1 MFYIKRLY
9 RFILKSFLPLFLM
22 TFFIC
27 LFIVLMQ
34 FLWRYVDEMVG
45 KGLEMSV
52 LAELFFYAAVTMVPM
67 ALPLAILLASLMTFG
82 NLGER
87 LELLAIKAAGISL
100 LQIMR
105 PLVIFLI
112 FVAIGAFF
120 FQNNVLPKSQVK
132 MWTLLYSMRQ
142 KSPELD
148 IPEGVFYDQISG
160 YNLYVKKKDHKTGML
175 YDVMIYDM
183 SSGFDNAMII
193 LADSGKLKMTDD
205 KEHLFLTLYSGESFE
220 NLRDQRT
227 STSNNIPYRR
237 ETFSLKEIMIAFDAN
252 FNRMDDGIMQNQYI
266 GKDLAALQSSID
278 SMTQRVDSIGDNYA
292 RSLRSSGYFSLHG
305 RSGMRMTEAD
315 SVREQKALAEAK
327 TVDLDSLFDG
337 GSLQRKQLYLDRA
350 VARAER
356 YKADYEF
363 RSYTLTDEN
372 KVIRRHQIE
381 MYKKFTLSF
390 ACIIFF
396 FIGAPLGAIIRKGG
410 LGMPVVV
417 SVFMFIFYYI
427 IDNSGYKLARDGRWE
442 VWEGMWLSSAVLLP
456 LGIFLTYKAVKDSAV
471 FNPDVYIN
479 FFRKLI
485 GRQEL
490 RKVVLKEVI
499 IEDMYPDV
507 AIEKAHRLSESCRR
521 FLNKVGRKRQSYWKY
536 CLYGYD
542 KSDVMAL
549 GAQVNDL
556 VDYVSNS
563 NSQIVIS
570 KLMDYPVLRNLWV
583 YRPIPS
589 KKWGYLLAA
598 LFPIG
603 LLLYW
608 VGSYQQRLLRNEV
621 EGIIHTNEE
630 LCAQLE
636 KEESEKN
643 EEK

>member
-227 STSNNIPYRR
+227 STGNNIPYRR

-292 RSLRSSGYFSLHG
+292 RSLRSSGYFSLYD

>member
-327 TVDLDSLFDG
+327 TVNLDSLFDG

-350 VARAER
+350 VVRAER

-363 RSYTLTDEN
+363 RSYTLADEN
-372 KVIRRHQIE
+372 KAIRRHQIE

-521 FLNKVGRKRQSYWKY
+521 FLDKVGRKRQSYWKY

-542 KSDVMAL
+542 KSDIMEL

-583 YRPIPS
+583 YRPVPS

>member
-45 KGLEMSV
+45 KGLEMAV
-52 LAELFFYAAVTMVPM
+52 LGELFFYAAVTMVPM

-105 PLVIFLI
+105 PLFIFLI

-120 FQNNVLPKSQVK
+120 FQNDVLPKAQAK

-160 YNLYVKKKDHKTGML
+160 YNLYVKQKNPKTGVL

-183 SSGFDNAMII
+183 SSGFDNAMIM

-205 KEHLFLTLYSGESFE
+205 KEHLFLTLYHGESFE

-227 STSNNIPYRR
+227 NANNIPYRR
-237 ETFSLKEIMIAFDAN
+237 ENFSLKEIMIAFDAN
-252 FNRMDDGIMQNQYI
+252 FNRMDDGIMQNQYV
-266 GKDLAALQSSID
+266 GKDLKELQTSID
-278 SMTQRVDSIGDNYA
+278 SMSYRVDSIGNNFA
-292 RSLRSSGYFSLHG
+292 QSLRNSGYFSLYKSS
-305 RSGMRMTEAD
+305 RPVTPRDSLLEREAI
-315 SVREQKALAEAK
+315 AEASS
-327 TVDLDSLFDG
+327 VDLDSLFEG
-337 GSLQRKQLYLDRA
+337 NSLQRKQLYLDRA
-350 VARAER
+350 IARAER
-356 YKADYEF
+356 YKNDYEF
-363 RSYTLTDEN
+363 RSYTVADEN
-372 KVIRRHQIE
+372 KVIRRHKIE

-417 SVFMFIFYYI
+417 SVFIFIFYYI

-456 LGIFLTYKAVKDSAV
+456 VGVFLTYKAVKDSAV

-490 RKVVLKEVI
+490 RKVSLKEVI
-499 IEDMYPDV
+499 IEDMNPAE
-507 AIEKAHRLSESCRR
+507 AIERAHLLSDSCRA
-521 FLNKVGRKRQSYWKY
+521 FLDKVGRGRQSYWNY
-536 CLYGYD
+536 CLHGYRRED
-542 KSDVMAL
+542 IL
-549 GAQVNDL
+549 GLGDEVNEL

-563 NSQIVIS
+563 AGQLVIG
-570 KLMDYPVLRNLWV
+570 KLMDYPILRNLWV
-583 YRPIPS
+583 YRPAPS
-589 KKWGYLLAA
+589 RRWGYVLAI

-621 EGIIHTNEE
+621 AGIIRTNEE
-630 LCAQLE
+630 LCKLLQKEIDE
-636 KEESEKN
+636 KTV
-643 EEK
+643 

>member
-105 PLVIFLI
+105 PLVVFLI

-183 SSGFDNAMII
+183 SAGFDNAMII

-205 KEHLFLTLYSGESFE
+205 KQHLFLTLYNGESFE

-227 STSNNIPYRR
+227 SATNIPYRR

-266 GKDLAALQSSID
+266 GKDLNALQLSID
-278 SMTQRVDSIGDNYA
+278 SMTTRVDSIGDNYA
-292 RSLRSSGYFSLHG
+292 RSLRSSGYFSLYDRPG
-305 RSGMRMTEAD
+305 AKIPAND
-315 SVREQKALAEAK
+315 SVREQKALAEAA
-327 TVDLDSLFDG
+327 TLDLDSVFNG

-350 VARAER
+350 LARAER
-356 YKADYEF
+356 YRSDYEF
-363 RSYTLTDEN
+363 RSYTMKEEN

-417 SVFMFIFYYI
+417 SVLFFVVYYI
-427 IDNSGYKLARDGRWE
+427 ISMSGEKMARDGISSAF
-442 VWEGMWLSSAVLLP
+442 EGMWLSSAILLP
-456 LGIFLTYKAVKDSAV
+456 IAIYLIYKSTNDSNLFNMDWYRIQFAKFKDWLEAKKQK
-471 FNPDVYIN
+471 
-479 FFRKLI
+479 RK
-485 GRQEL
+485 
-490 RKVVLKEVI
+490 
-499 IEDMYPDV
+499 
-507 AIEKAHRLSESCRR
+507 
-521 FLNKVGRKRQSYWKY
+521 
-536 CLYGYD
+536 
-542 KSDVMAL
+542 
-549 GAQVNDL
+549 
-556 VDYVSNS
+556 
-563 NSQIVIS
+563 
-570 KLMDYPVLRNLWV
+570 
-583 YRPIPS
+583 
-589 KKWGYLLAA
+589 
-598 LFPIG
+598 
-603 LLLYW
+603 
-608 VGSYQQRLLRNEV
+608 
-621 EGIIHTNEE
+621 
-630 LCAQLE
+630 
-636 KEESEKN
+636 
-643 EEK
+643 

>member
-292 RSLRSSGYFSLHG
+292 RSLRSSGYFSLYD

-315 SVREQKALAEAK
+315 SVREQKALVEAK

-521 FLNKVGRKRQSYWKY
+521 FLDKVGRKRQSYWKY

-542 KSDVMAL
+542 KSDVMVL

-583 YRPIPS
+583 YRPVPS